1 MEVSLRPATPADS
14 PAFLALVDALADYE
28 KLPRPNEGARAR
40 LLADAFELSPPR
52 FSLTLAE
59 TKESGVIGYA
69 VTFETYST
77 FLAKPTL
84 YLEDLFVHPDFR
96 GIGAGSALFEAVAA
110 EALKCG
116 CGRMEWS
123 CLNWN
128 ELAWKFYERRG
139 AEHLEGWRMYRF
151 TQENLQRLSD
161 SKTSGGVNIS

>member
-1 MEVSLRPATPADS
+1 MEVTIRPATPADG
-14 PAFLALVDALADYE
+14 PAFLSLVDALADYE
-28 KLPRPNEGARAR
+28 KLPRPNEGARTR
-40 LLADAFELSPPR
+40 LLADAFDLSPPR

-59 TKESGVIGYA
+59 KDGAVVGYA

-84 YLEDLFVHPDFR
+84 YLEDLFVHPDER
-96 GIGAGSALFEAVAA
+96 GIGAGGALFDAVAA
-110 EALKCG
+110 EALKRG

-128 ELAWKFYERRG
+128 ALAYEFYERRG

-151 TQENLQRLSD
+151 TEESLQRLSE
-161 SKTSGGVNIS
+161 SRKPGGVTLP

>member
-1 MEVSLRPATPADS
+1 MEVSLRPASSADG
-14 PAFLALVDALADYE
+14 PAFLALVDSLADYE
-28 KLPRPNEGARAR
+28 KLPRPTEDARTR
-40 LLADAFELSPPR
+40 LLADAFALSPPR
-52 FSLTLAE
+52 FSLILAE
-59 TKESGVIGYA
+59 TKDSGVIGYA

-96 GIGAGSALFEAVAA
+96 GIGAGGALFDAVAV
-110 EALKCG
+110 EALRRG

-151 TQENLQRLSD
+151 TEENLQRLSD
-161 SKTSGGVNIS
+161 SRGAGGVNLP